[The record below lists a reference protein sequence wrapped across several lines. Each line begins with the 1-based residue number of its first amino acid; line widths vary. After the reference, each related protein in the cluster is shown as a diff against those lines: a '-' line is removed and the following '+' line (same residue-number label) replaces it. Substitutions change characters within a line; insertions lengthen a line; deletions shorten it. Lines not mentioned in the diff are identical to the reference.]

1 MNKILEI
8 KSPENPI
15 YKETKKLLAKKTRDK
30 LGQYLIEGNKLV
42 EEALNHEVPLT
53 YIIVAGAYEIESSR
67 IFREALI
74 PGHVPVYRLENNL
87 FNDLADTVT
96 SQGIMGI
103 VSKTHIQDLPDYGN
117 IVVFD
122 RLQDPGN
129 IGTIIRTAE
138 AAAYVGVAI
147 LKGTGDIFSPKVV
160 RGAAGSL
167 FRIPLVFFDSW
178 EDFLASKAAK
188 GRLLV
193 ATSLRASRYYYQ
205 ENIRENIALIIGNE
219 GQGIDPILE
228 EKCDI
233 SIKIPMKGNMDSL
246 NVAVAAGIL
255 MYESVRGKE

>member
-1 MNKILEI
+1 MNNILRI
-8 KSPENPI
+8 KSRENPI
-15 YKETKKLLAKKTRDK
+15 YKQTKKLLGKKTRDK
-30 LGQYLIEGNKLV
+30 LGQYLIEGTKLV
-42 EEALNHEVPLT
+42 EEALSYEVPLL
-53 YIIVAGAYEIESSR
+53 YIIVAGDYDLEASR
-67 IFREALI
+67 VFQEGFI
-74 PGHVPVYRLENNL
+74 PDHVPVYRLENYL
-87 FNDLADTVT
+87 FDDLADTIT
-96 SQGIMGI
+96 SQGIMGV
-103 VSKTHIQDLPDYGN
+103 VSKIHTQDLPDGGN

-178 EDFLASKAAK
+178 EDFIASKAAK
-188 GRLLV
+188 DRLLV
-193 ATSLRASRYYYQ
+193 ATSLKANRYYYQ
-205 ENIRENIALIIGNE
+205 EDIRENIALVIGNE
-219 GQGIDPILE
+219 GQGINPLLE
-228 EKCDI
+228 KNCDI